1 MQHVTDVNEM
11 KIRREPDAHT
21 HRAVDPR
28 RGGVSGHPKGMEHVT
43 DVNEMKIRHTHRAVD
58 PRGKEGSTLECRKR
72 GRVPAAR
79 RGHQHDPASGSA

>member
-1 MQHVTDVNEM
+1 
-11 KIRREPDAHT
+11 
-21 HRAVDPR
+21 
-28 RGGVSGHPKGMEHVT
+28 MEHVT